1 MATILVVEDD
11 DQVRGLIVKS
21 LRRAGHAVRELC
33 DGRKV
38 LDELDGTDLLITD
51 IFMPHCDGIETI
63 RVVRT
68 VSRTLPII
76 AISGGSRIIGI
87 DYLQSAGL
95 LGADA
100 VMTKPFLPAEL
111 IALIDQ
117 VFARTPPIA
126 RRAKLEVAYP
136 QAGARERLD
145 K

>member
-33 DGRKV
+33 DGQKV
-38 LDELDGTDLLITD
+38 LDELDEIDLLITD

-68 VSRTLPII
+68 VSRALPII
-76 AISGGSRIIGI
+76 AISGGSRIIGV

-95 LGADA
+95 LGASA

-111 IALIDQ
+111 IALVDQ
-117 VFARTPPIA
+117 VFARTPPVA
-126 RRAKLEVAYP
+126 RRANPESAAP
-136 QAGARERLD
+136 HIGAGERLD